1 MDERRSAEPKP
12 LGLVQPIFLSPPS
25 TFFLLLL
32 LVLILNHSPRPR
44 RGHMSRLVISISRK
58 TRLKTTEIE
67 MTKKWKKSFFSLLL
81 LICFWLRLYLLP
93 ASYEVT
99 SWRRDVFL
107 NLFQTSLKVV
117 SLIPKELI
125 PKETTTTIWLF
136 FMTISWKQF
145 NEKFFW
151 KNLKRD
157 ERKRKTRSRI
167 PVVNKWRN
175 SKEAV
180 AIVRDIPRTGD
191 RLNPCF
197 VSHESMLFPRFNL
210 EYISLRT

>member
-107 NLFQTSLKVV
+107 KLFHSSRKNSFQRKRRRRSGCFSWRSRESNSMK
-117 SLIPKELI
+117 SFFEK
-125 PKETTTTIWLF
+125 IWNV
-136 FMTISWKQF
+136 TNV
-145 NEKFFW
+145 NEKHALAF
-151 KNLKRD
+151 L
-157 ERKRKTRSRI
+157 
-167 PVVNKWRN
+167 
-175 SKEAV
+175 
-180 AIVRDIPRTGD
+180 
-191 RLNPCF
+191 L
-197 VSHESMLFPRFNL
+197 
-210 EYISLRT
+210 